1 MGILMPMPNEPAL
14 IFAAA
19 DPVTADTS
27 GPWIK
32 LLPSG
37 EFSTRDGRGPFNA
50 GLEAALAGIVSRTK
64 AYLGG
69 TEMMIDYDH
78 QSFFGAVKGVGGTAK
93 AVGWVKDFDI
103 REDGIYGRVEWT
115 EAAKAAIEAGEYR
128 YISPTFATAK
138 TTGRVTQ
145 LFNAALLNSPAMDL
159 EAIAAAAKIPL
170 TQGSPMDDILEAL
183 GLAEGA
189 SQADAV
195 SAIEALQAGTS
206 AIALAAGLKED
217 ADSETIA
224 ASVRTAL
231 ESKAP
236 DPARFVPIDQVVAL
250 QAEVKALKD
259 SVDGDKAEAAVLA
272 AIEAGKL
279 SPALKGWG
287 LDLAN
292 KDLAKFEAFAASA
305 PVLTGAQ
312 LGARPKPKADPD
324 LTDTDLQVMAQMG
337 LDTEAMTAS
346 RKDLEA

>member
-1 MGILMPMPNEPAL
+1 MGILMPMPNENAL
-14 IFAAA
+14 TFAAA
-19 DPVTADTS
+19 DPVTAHTS

-37 EFSTRDGRGPFNA
+37 RFSGRDGRGPFEA
-50 GLEAALAGIVSRTK
+50 GGEAELRAIVERTK

-78 QSFFGAVKGVGGTAK
+78 QSVLGAVKGVGGTAK
-93 AVGWVKDFDI
+93 AAGWVKAFDI

-115 EAAKAAIEAGEYR
+115 AAAKAAIEAGEYR

-138 TTGRVTQ
+138 KTGRVT
-145 LFNAALLNSPAMDL
+145 LLYNAALLNSPAMDL
-159 EAIAAAAKIPL
+159 EAIAAAANFSP
-170 TQGSPMDDILEAL
+170 TQGNPMDDILEAL
-183 GLAEGA
+183 GLAGDA

-231 ESKAP
+231 EAKVP
-236 DPARFVPIDQVVAL
+236 DPAKFVPIEQVVAL
-250 QAEVKALKD
+250 QSEVKALKD
-259 SVDGDKAEAAVLA
+259 SVDGDRAEAAVTA

-287 LDLAN
+287 LDLAS
-292 KDLAKFEAFAASA
+292 KDLAGFEAFTANA

-312 LGARPKPKADPD
+312 LGAKSKQEADPG
-324 LTDTDLQVMAQMG
+324 LTDTDYIIMAQMG